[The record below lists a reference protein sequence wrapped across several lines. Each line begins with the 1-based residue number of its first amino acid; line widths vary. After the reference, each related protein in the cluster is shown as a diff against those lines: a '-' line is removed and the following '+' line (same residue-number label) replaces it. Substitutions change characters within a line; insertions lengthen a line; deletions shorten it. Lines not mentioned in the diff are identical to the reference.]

1 MARVRLIICGLL
13 IVLITLSLRVLFTD
27 RDTAPPVH
35 ENDLAGVL
43 GDSAGYAQA
52 DRARRFRFPAD
63 FGAHPDFRQEW
74 WYFTGNLQA
83 ADGRR
88 FGYELTLFR
97 IALSPNQT
105 PGRSAWRTDQLYTAH
120 LALTDRQEHRF
131 ECYER
136 FSRGAMGLA
145 GARTAPFRVWLED
158 WRVAARPGGGFPWRL
173 EANAGNWR
181 LALALSPQKPLVLQG
196 NRGLDRKSAKGHAS
210 YYYSFT
216 RLSTVGTLTLD
227 GEIIDLNGLSWL
239 DREWSSG
246 SLADDQQG
254 WDWFAL
260 QLNDGADIMFYRLRD
275 TRDAT
280 DPNSGGVWV
289 DALGNSVTLVAS
301 DVRIETLAHWSSP
314 RGGRYPARWRLTIP
328 ACDCRLIVTP
338 IMADQELDVL
348 VRYWEGAVDVTGLCG
363 TDRVSGMGYVELTG
377 YAERT

>member
-1 MARVRLIICGLL
+1 MARVRLMICGLL
-13 IVLITLSLRVLFTD
+13 IVLVALSLRVLFMD
-27 RDTAPPVH
+27 RDSAPPVH
-35 ENDLAGVL
+35 ENDLAGAL
-43 GDSAGYAQA
+43 GGGAGYAQA
-52 DRARRFRFPAD
+52 DRERRFRFPAD
-63 FGAHPDFRQEW
+63 FGPHPDFRHEW

-97 IALSPNQT
+97 IALSPVRT
-105 PGRSAWRTDQLYTAH
+105 PGKSAWRTNQLYTAH
-120 LALTDRQEHRF
+120 LALTDRQGQRF
-131 ECYER
+131 EFHER

-145 GARTAPFRVWLED
+145 GAWAAPFRVWLED
-158 WRVAARPGGGFPWRL
+158 WRVAALPGGGFPWRL
-173 EANAGNWR
+173 EASAGNLR
-181 LALALSPQKPLVLQG
+181 LALVLSPQKPLVLQG
-196 NRGLDRKSAKGHAS
+196 NHGLDRKSAEGHAS

-216 RLSTVGTLTLD
+216 RLSTAGTLTLD

-246 SLADDQQG
+246 SLAHDQQG

-275 TRDAT
+275 THDAT

-289 DALGNSVTLVAS
+289 DARGDSVTLVAS
-301 DVRIETLAHWSSP
+301 DVRIKTLARWSSP

-328 ACDCRLIVTP
+328 ARDCRLTVTP
-338 IMADQELDVL
+338 IVVDQELDVL
-348 VRYWEGAVDVTGLCG
+348 VRYWEGAVDVTGACG

-377 YAERT
+377 YARAP